1 MNKKILLSLIL
12 LSLFGTAVWAQ
23 GRKYPTTPPKAEG
36 FPPLQLKPYQSFT
49 LPNGLRVF
57 VIEDKTLPKVTVY
70 TAFDYPP
77 VKQGDKA
84 GFLDMFGELI
94 MAGTEK
100 KDKATI
106 DEQIDFYGANIS
118 FGSDYF
124 SVFTLKKHLPTILDL
139 TAEILLKPTFPE
151 EELEK
156 IRERTLSN
164 LKAVQ
169 DSPEAIAD
177 NLRRRLSFGDKHPY
191 GEVATPQTVKNI
203 TREDFV
209 KFYQTYYRPNVAY
222 MAFVGYITLDEAKS
236 LVEKYFGAWEKGNV
250 PTEYLPVPQPP
261 KATQVAIAEKAGAVQ
276 SVLRLT
282 YPIKYNL
289 ADKNYLV
296 ARLANQIL
304 GGNANARLFRNLRE
318 DKGYTYGAYSRLIP
332 DRWAGYFIASAD
344 VRNAVTDSAMVEMIK
359 EMERM
364 RNEVVPEDELR
375 RAKNILIGSFARSLE
390 RPETIAQFAINTA
403 IYNLPAEYYTTYI
416 PRLEAIKAQ
425 EVQFVA
431 RQYFLPSNAYIIGVG
446 DIDVLQSKLARF
458 GPVKRYDAFG
468 NEYKGV
474 DLASLEGVSVA
485 SVINQYLRAIAGT
498 RNISDIRSLQQNV
511 SFTIQGLQ
519 IETVTVR
526 TAQGFE
532 TKVKTPFGLQLIR
545 FDGKKVL
552 NKTPQGERVIDNPE
566 DEVYKR
572 AKAGTY
578 VLLERDYQKLG
589 YKATLTD
596 AKTMDGKVVLE
607 ITYESPEGVKE
618 KRYYDKESG
627 LLLQTIDAD
636 GTTAKYLEYAEVEG
650 FQLPVKAELS
660 LMGQTT
666 EATISYQINPDVT
679 IESIP

>member
-12 LSLFGTAVWAQ
+12 LCFACMPAWTQ
-23 GRKYPTTPPKAEG
+23 GRKYPTSPPKAEG

-49 LPNGLRVF
+49 MPNGLKVF
-57 VIEDKTLPKVTVY
+57 VIEDNTLPKVTVY
-70 TAFDYPP
+70 TAFDFPP

-94 MAGTEK
+94 KAGTES
-100 KDKATI
+100 KDKTKI
-106 DEQIDFYGANIS
+106 DELVDFYGASIN

-124 SVFTLKKHLPTILDL
+124 SVFTLKKHLPTILEL
-139 TAEILLKPTFPE
+139 TSEILLKPTFPE

-156 IRERTLSN
+156 IRERTLSG
-164 LKAVQ
+164 LKSVQ
-169 DSPEAIAD
+169 DSPEAIAN
-177 NLRRRLSFGDKHPY
+177 NLRRRLSFGDAHPY

-222 MAFVGYITLDEAKS
+222 MAFVGYISVDEAKK
-236 LVEKYFGAWEKGNV
+236 LVEKYFGKWEKGSV
-250 PTEYLPVPQPP
+250 PTDYLPVPQPP

-282 YPIKYNL
+282 YPIKYTL

-318 DKGYTYGAYSRLIP
+318 DKGYTYGAYSRLVA

-364 RNEVVPEDELR
+364 RNEVVSEEELR

-403 IYNLPAEYYTTYI
+403 IYNLPPEYYATYI

-446 DIDVLQSKLARF
+446 DIEVLQSKLARF

-468 NEYKGV
+468 NEYKGI
-474 DLASLEGVSVA
+474 DASILGGVTAS
-485 SVINQYLRAIAGT
+485 SVINQYLRAIAGEQD
-498 RNISDIRSLQQNV
+498 IADIRALQENI

-519 IETVTVR
+519 IETETVR
-526 TAQGFE
+526 TMGAFE
-532 TKVKTPFGLQLIR
+532 TKVKTPFGLQVIR
-545 FDGKKVL
+545 YDGKKL
-552 NKTPQGERVIDNPE
+552 LTKNPQGERVIDDPN
-566 DEVYKR
+566 DETYKR
-572 AKAGTY
+572 VKAGTY
-578 VLLERDYQKLG
+578 VILERDYQKLG

-596 AKTMDGKVVLE
+596 AKMVDGKVMLE

-618 KRYYDKESG
+618 KRYYDKDTS
-627 LLLQTIDAD
+627 LLMQVVGAD
-636 GTTAKYLEYAEVEG
+636 GSTVKFIEYGEFG
-650 FQLPVKAELS
+650 GMKLPVKAELNV
-660 LMGQTT
+660 MGQTT
-666 EATISYQINPDVT
+666 EATISHKINPDVK
-679 IESIP
+679 IEPVP